1 MEQSMELMID
11 DKNMIVMKLL
21 HYFITEKN
29 YNPIILQGVENEI
42 WLENMEEDY
51 KIIRIVSSYIHNDEQ
66 FRFDMFKTKRIMK
79 KIKKKT
85 LSLKMNAL
93 SIFLDLGENVDLG
106 NNQTKD
112 VYCLKVIEEKDF
124 KDNELVKNS
133 FPDLTKKLKYSEEGL
148 QLFAKITN
156 DINIHNK
163 TDAEKMDEIFKVKTP
178 HITYGLMT
186 LCILLY
192 VMPIL
197 FGNYDFIIS
206 NFAVNKI
213 AIRQG
218 EYYRLLTASFLH
230 GGFIHLFCNV
240 YALFVIG
247 SQVESFLGKAKYLII
262 YLFSAITGS
271 LLSMIFIG
279 NNLSLGASGAIF
291 GLLGSLLYFGYHYR
305 VFLGNVMKSQIIP
318 LIIFNLL
325 LGFTFSGI
333 DNSAHIGGLIGGA
346 LMTMALGV
354 KYKSTTFEKVNGWI
368 ITGIYVA
375 FLIYLGFI
383 ISIY

>member
-1 MEQSMELMID
+1 MEQSVELMID

-106 NNQTKD
+106 SNQTKD

-124 KDNELVKNS
+124 KNSELVKNS

-156 DINIHNK
+156 DINVHNK
-163 TDAEKMDEIFKVKTP
+163 TDAEKMDEVFKIKTP
-178 HITYGLMT
+178 YVTYFLISI
-186 LCILLY
+186 CAVFY
-192 VMPIL
+192 FFPIL
-197 FGNYDFIIS
+197 FGNYDFMVS
-206 NFAVNKI
+206 NFAINKI
-213 AIRQG
+213 AIMKG

-230 GGFIHLFCNV
+230 GSIIHLLFNS

-247 SQVESFLGKAKYLII
+247 SQVESFLGKAKYLTI

-291 GLLGSLLYFGYHYR
+291 GLLGALVYFGYHYR
-305 VFLGNVMKSQIIP
+305 VFLGNVLKSQIIP
-318 LIIFNLL
+318 LILFNLV
-325 LGFTFSGI
+325 LGFTLPGI
-333 DNSAHIGGLIGGA
+333 DNSAHIGGLIGGS
-346 LMTMALGV
+346 LMTMALGI
-354 KYKSTTFEKVNGWI
+354 KYKSSTFEKVNGWI
-368 ITGIYVA
+368 ISAIYVA